1 MFEVTHFELVI
12 MSVPPVSTFARFN
25 FFFFLLLLKTK
36 TSDLQNTEKRVE
48 LARAVVYF
56 G

>member
-1 MFEVTHFELVI
+1 
-12 MSVPPVSTFARFN
+12 MSVPPVSTFARFK
-25 FFFFLLLLKTK
+25 FFLLLLKTK
-36 TSDLQNTEKRVE
+36 TSDLQNTEKWVE